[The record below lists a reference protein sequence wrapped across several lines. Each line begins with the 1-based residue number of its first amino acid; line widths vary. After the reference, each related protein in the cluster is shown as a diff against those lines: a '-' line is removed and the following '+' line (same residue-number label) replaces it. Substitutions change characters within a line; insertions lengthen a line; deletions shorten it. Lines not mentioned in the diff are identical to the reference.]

1 MDTGRISGLLT
12 KLAQKHWVPGA
23 QLALHHAGE
32 MSACEVGGAQPDGG
46 PALDRHAKVPIGS
59 VTKAFTADVAMVLVA
74 DGDLDLDEPVA
85 RSVPELRGTPGE
97 LGERLTLRHLLSHT
111 GDLPADGA
119 DESAS
124 SVRRYALDCLRRL
137 PHRPVPGVAF
147 SYSNAG
153 YALTGHL
160 IEQATGM
167 TWWEAVDAVLLRP
180 LGIDPAFVVAPDGV
194 EPAGSHVAGHV
205 VNRVRQSVS
214 PVGQSL
220 PAALAPAGGLALSAL
235 DLAALGRAHLG
246 RDESGPLAPD
256 TLAEIHRAAPGTN
269 AFGLAHG
276 WGLGWALYRA
286 GTAEWWGHD
295 GMSDGTSCHL
305 RVAPSEGTVV
315 ALTTNASTGFAMWK
329 ELIAELRCVGLDVG
343 DYDVPATRGHR
354 TAPSPDYAGH
364 YVNGETTY
372 VVDVQGDEGIQVSV
386 DGQVVGELTVYADL
400 VFAMRDVTAG
410 GQNHAGRFL
419 QDPNS
424 GRIEGI
430 QVTGRVARRMHD
442 IRQLT

>member
-32 MSACEVGGAQPDGG
+32 MAAFEVGGAEPDGG
-46 PALDRHAKVPIGS
+46 PALGRHAKVPIGS

-74 DGDLDLDEPVA
+74 DGDLELDELVS
-85 RSVPELRGTPGE
+85 RTVPELRAAPGG

-124 SVRRYALDCLRRL
+124 SIRRYTLDCVRHL

-147 SYSNAG
+147 SYSNVG

-167 TWWEAVDAVLLRP
+167 TWWEAADAVLLRP
-180 LGIDPAFVVAPDGV
+180 LGIDPAFVAAPERV
-194 EPAGSHVAGHV
+194 EPAGSHVTGHV
-205 VNRVRQSVS
+205 VNRARESVS

-235 DLAALGRAHLG
+235 DLAVLGRAHLG
-246 RDESGPLAPD
+246 RDEGGPLAPE
-256 TLAEIHRAAPGTN
+256 TLAEIHRAAPGTD

-329 ELIAELRCVGLDVG
+329 ELIAELRSVGLDVG
-343 DYDVPATRGHR
+343 DYDDPPTLGERI
-354 TAPSPDYAGH
+354 APSPDYAGH

-372 VVDVQGDEGIQVSV
+372 VVEVDGDQRVQVSV
-386 DGQVVGELTVYADL
+386 DGQPLGELTVYADL
-400 VFAMRDVTAG
+400 VFSMRDLTVAG
-410 GQNHAGRFL
+410 QPHAGRFL

-442 IRQLT
+442 IQQLT